1 MSRRRVLPFSVKRLT
16 DWDAAAAACSEGV
29 PQSSCKQV
37 TLYHP
42 RGACGVSKRRPELC
56 SPNGTA
62 GPFFATFLGKQKSRY
77 TVAFV
82 QGKSSRPIS
91 DQNSPKKIFFQKTRF
106 CCVLVQLLCLFSCIG
121 RRLFAKQRFTIS
133 AHPSEQPLSR
143 SDGSTA
149 PLTQGSL
156 RKLLRNSQ
164 ICTDL

>member
-37 TLYHP
+37 APYHP

-62 GPFFATFLGKQKSRY
+62 VPFFATFLGKQKSRY

-82 QGKSSRPIS
+82 QGKSPWPIS
-91 DQNSPKKIFFQKTRF
+91 GQNSPEKIFFQKGAFSMFCTQCKTRSGF
-106 CCVLVQLLCLFSCIG
+106 PAGKPRLHFGADVLHAVRNSQRYSRREYPGFLPCFSCIG
-121 RRLFAKQRFTIS
+121 RRAYSQ
-133 AHPSEQPLSR
+133 SR
-143 SDGSTA
+143 D
-149 PLTQGSL
+149 PQ
-156 RKLLRNSQ
+156 
-164 ICTDL
+164 